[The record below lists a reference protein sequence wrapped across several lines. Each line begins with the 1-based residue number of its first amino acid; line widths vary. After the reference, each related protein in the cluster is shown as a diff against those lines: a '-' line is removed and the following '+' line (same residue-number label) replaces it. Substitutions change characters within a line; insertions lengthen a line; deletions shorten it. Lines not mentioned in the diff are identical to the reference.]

1 MEDKKLKHFV
11 GGFLPSEDD
20 PRDYTLEKVSVM
32 SAAPL
37 PEEYRTEGNVPVL
50 NQGINS
56 DCVAHAIAVASA
68 YGQYKINEN
77 FNDFSRGYI
86 YGNRRATDY
95 QGEGMYVR
103 QALKNFNHDGD
114 CLNVDFPY
122 RGSYPKMKAK
132 IAEKPE
138 EYKEKASK
146 SKLINY
152 FRLYSEEEVKRALI
166 SHGAVVVGITI
177 YSSFSTHAKVPTKED
192 KKSGG
197 HAMCCVGWNK
207 DGWIIQNSWGKFWG
221 DGGYCYL
228 PYDYPVDEWWGLTMS
243 DTIPEPEID
252 NWFKRIITWF
262 KNIWKKLK
270 VIFSEKD

>member
-1 MEDKKLKHFV
+1 MEDKKLKYFV

-37 PEEYRTEGNVPVL
+37 PEEYRTEGKVPVL
-50 NQGINS
+50 NQGANS

-77 FNDFSRGYI
+77 FNDFSRSYI

-122 RGSYPKMKAK
+122 RGSYQKMKAK

-146 SKLINY
+146 SKLVNY

-166 SHGAVVVGITI
+166 SHGAVVVGITV
-177 YSSFSTHAKVPTKED
+177 YSSFGTHVKVPTKKD
-192 KKSGG
+192 KKAGG
-197 HAMCCVGWNK
+197 HAMCCVG
-207 DGWIIQNSWGKFWG
+207 
-221 DGGYCYL
+221 
-228 PYDYPVDEWWGLTMS
+228 
-243 DTIPEPEID
+243 
-252 NWFKRIITWF
+252 
-262 KNIWKKLK
+262 
-270 VIFSEKD
+270 

>member
-1 MEDKKLKHFV
+1 MEDKKLKYFV
-11 GGFLPSEDD
+11 GGFLPSEED

-37 PEEYRTEGNVPVL
+37 PEEYRTEGKVPVL
-50 NQGINS
+50 NQGANS

-122 RGSYPKMKAK
+122 RGSYQKMKAK
-132 IAEKPE
+132 IAE
-138 EYKEKASK
+138 
-146 SKLINY
+146 
-152 FRLYSEEEVKRALI
+152 
-166 SHGAVVVGITI
+166 
-177 YSSFSTHAKVPTKED
+177 
-192 KKSGG
+192 
-197 HAMCCVGWNK
+197 
-207 DGWIIQNSWGKFWG
+207 
-221 DGGYCYL
+221 
-228 PYDYPVDEWWGLTMS
+228 
-243 DTIPEPEID
+243 
-252 NWFKRIITWF
+252 
-262 KNIWKKLK
+262 
-270 VIFSEKD
+270 